1 MNVLQDP
8 TEAFGRYS
16 ALMERRK
23 HAQGVADKQRALLA
37 ELEDFLELEPKV
49 LQALDQLD
57 GQLFKEITTLLEDKL
72 SIALQEVL
80 GQSIRLKVESVM
92 SHKSIGFEFSI
103 ERDGHEEHILKGC
116 GGSVANI
123 LSVGLRLFALTCLSE
138 ERHRR
143 FLVLDEQDCWIQPE
157 LIPRFMKII
166 REAATALNFQI
177 LMISHHDP
185 DLFFD
190 QADRVFQLNP
200 HPDGVKV
207 RVLGSGPMVE
217 DSLTMTS

>member
-1 MNVLQDP
+1 MHVLQDP
-8 TEAFGRYS
+8 TEAFGRFS

-23 HAQGVADKQRALLA
+23 HAQNQVDKYQALLV
-37 ELEDFLELEPKV
+37 ELEAFLELEPKV

-57 GQLFKEITTLLEDKL
+57 NQLFKDITTLLEDKL

-80 GQSIRLKVESVM
+80 GQSIRLKVESVQ

-103 ERDGHEEHILKGC
+103 VRDGHEEHILKGC

-157 LIPRFMKII
+157 LIPRFIKII
-166 REAATALNFQI
+166 KEAARALNFQI

-190 QADRVFQLNP
+190 QADRVFQLCP

-207 RVLGSGPMVE
+207 HILGKGPSVE
-217 DSLTMTS
+217 DAF